1 LFDHYPYIFDF
12 FSCAWYNS
20 SLREIRTFGEFVMDA
35 NTTTGALSS
44 IKEIKNKMYFR
55 GKVVKT
61 TLAGALV
68 DIGIDT
74 PGMVHISQLQKSTVK
89 RVEDV
94 IHEGDEVDVWVR
106 RVSPKKGRIELTMI
120 KPLGLEWG
128 EIKKDMVVTG
138 KVIRLEKFGAFV
150 DIGAERPGLVHI
162 SEMTHD
168 FIRTP
173 GDVVKEGDD
182 VEVKVLD
189 VIKPK
194 KQIKLSMKAL
204 QDKPEEIIKTT
215 IEKNDKREQHAR
227 EQHKEIEPKEE
238 VKEAP
243 IPTAMEAA
251 LREAM
256 GRKGVDNVNVLS
268 EKKKKRKTPETN
280 PELET
285 IYTRTLKTRSPK

>member
-1 LFDHYPYIFDF
+1 
-12 FSCAWYNS
+12 
-20 SLREIRTFGEFVMDA
+20 MDA
-35 NTTTGALSS
+35 NTTESAPSN

-55 GKVVKT
+55 GKVLKT

-68 DIGIDT
+68 DIGSDI
-74 PGMVHISQLQKSTVK
+74 PGMVHISQLQKAPVK

-128 EIKKDMVVTG
+128 EIKKDMVVSG
-138 KVIRLEKFGAFV
+138 KVIRLEKFGVFV

-173 GDVVKEGDD
+173 GDVVKEGDV

-204 QDKPEEIIKTT
+204 QEKPDDVVKAALDKAEKKEPRGRQREKEKEPEP
-215 IEKNDKREQHAR
+215 A
-227 EQHKEIEPKEE
+227 EE
-238 VKEAP
+238 VKEVP

-251 LREAM
+251 LRQAM
-256 GRKGVDNVNVLS
+256 ERKGVDNVNELA
-268 EKKKKRKTPETN
+268 EKKKKRKSPDAN
-280 PELET
+280 QELET
-285 IYTRTLKTRSPK
+285 IFTRTLKTRSPK

>member
-1 LFDHYPYIFDF
+1 MDT
-12 FSCAWYNS
+12 
-20 SLREIRTFGEFVMDA
+20 SLTTDA
-35 NTTTGALSS
+35 PSN
-44 IKEIKNKMYFR
+44 IKEIKNKMFFK

-74 PGMVHISQLQKSTVK
+74 PGILHISQLQKAPVK

-94 IHEGDEVDVWVR
+94 VHEGEEVDVWVR
-106 RVSPKKGRIELTMI
+106 RVSPKKGRVELTMI

-128 EIKKDMVVTG
+128 EIKKDLVVKG

-173 GDVVKEGDD
+173 GEVVKEGDE

-189 VIKPK
+189 VIKQK

-204 QDKPEEIIKTT
+204 KTRLSKS
-215 IEKNDKREQHAR
+215 IRKNSNNEKS
-227 EQHKEIEPKEE
+227 
-238 VKEAP
+238 
-243 IPTAMEAA
+243 
-251 LREAM
+251 
-256 GRKGVDNVNVLS
+256 RKMLHL
-268 EKKKKRKTPETN
+268 KKK
-280 PELET
+280 
-285 IYTRTLKTRSPK
+285 

>member
-1 LFDHYPYIFDF
+1 
-12 FSCAWYNS
+12 
-20 SLREIRTFGEFVMDA
+20 MDT
-35 NTTTGALSS
+35 NTATGAPRN
-44 IKEIKNKMYFR
+44 IKEIKNKMYFK

-74 PGMVHISQLQKSTVK
+74 PGMVHISQLKKSPAK

-173 GDVVKEGDD
+173 GDVVKEGDE

-189 VIKPK
+189 VIKQK

-204 QDKPEEIIKTT
+204 KDKPEEVIETT
-215 IEKNDKREQHAR
+215 IEKIDKREQHAR
-227 EQHKEIEPKEE
+227 EQEKETESKEE

-243 IPTAMEAA
+243 IPTAMEVA

-256 GRKGVDNVNVLS
+256 GRKGVDNVSPLS
-268 EKKKKRKTPETN
+268 EKKKKRKSPEAN

-285 IYTRTLKTRSPK
+285 IYSRTLKTRSPK

>member
-1 LFDHYPYIFDF
+1 
-12 FSCAWYNS
+12 
-20 SLREIRTFGEFVMDA
+20 MDA
-35 NTTTGALSS
+35 NTTSVAPSN
-44 IKEIKNKMYFR
+44 IKEIKNKTYFR
-55 GKVVKT
+55 GKVLKT

-68 DIGIDT
+68 DIGMET
-74 PGMVHISQLQKSTVK
+74 PGMVHISQLQKLPVK

-94 IHEGDEVDVWVR
+94 LHEGDEVDVWVR

-128 EIKKDMVVTG
+128 EIKKDMVISG

-173 GDVVKEGDD
+173 GDVVKEGDV

-204 QDKPEEIIKTT
+204 QEKPENVVKAVLEKT
-215 IEKNDKREQHAR
+215 EKKEQRVREKEKEP
-227 EQHKEIEPKEE
+227 EQVEE
-238 VKEAP
+238 VKDVP
-243 IPTAMEAA
+243 IPTAMEMA

-256 GRKGVDNVNVLS
+256 ERKGVDNVGGPA
-268 EKKKKRKTPETN
+268 EKKKKRKNPEAN

-285 IYTRTLKTRSPK
+285 IFSRTLKTRSPK

>member
-1 LFDHYPYIFDF
+1 
-12 FSCAWYNS
+12 
-20 SLREIRTFGEFVMDA
+20 MDT
-35 NTTTGALSS
+35 NTAATTGAPGT
-44 IKEIKNKMYFR
+44 IKEVKNKMYFK

-74 PGMVHISQLQKSTVK
+74 PGMVHISQLGNLPVK

-128 EIKKDMVVTG
+128 EIKKDMVITG
-138 KVIRLEKFGAFV
+138 KVVRLEKFGAFV

-162 SEMTHD
+162 SEMTHE

-173 GDVVKEGDD
+173 GDVVKEGDE

-189 VIKPK
+189 VIKQK

-204 QDKPEEIIKTT
+204 QEKPEEPVKAV
-215 IEKNDKREQHAR
+215 IEKIDKREQHAR
-227 EQHKEIEPKEE
+227 EQEKEKEPAEEAKE
-238 VKEAP
+238 VP
-243 IPTAMEAA
+243 VPTAMEVA

-256 GRKGVDNVNVLS
+256 ERKGVDVVVPS
-268 EKKKKRKTPETN
+268 AKKKKRKNTSTN
-280 PELET
+280 QELET
-285 IYTRTLKTRSPK
+285 IYSRTLKTRSPK

>member
-1 LFDHYPYIFDF
+1 
-12 FSCAWYNS
+12 
-20 SLREIRTFGEFVMDA
+20 
-35 NTTTGALSS
+35 
-44 IKEIKNKMYFR
+44 MYFR
-55 GKVVKT
+55 GKVTKT

-68 DIGIDT
+68 DIGMDI
-74 PGMVHISQLQKSTVK
+74 PGMVHISQLQKAPVK

-106 RVSPKKGRIELTMI
+106 RISPKKGRIELTTI

-128 EIKKDMVVTG
+128 EIKKDMVVKG
-138 KVIRLEKFGAFV
+138 KVIRLEKFGIFV

-173 GDVVKEGDD
+173 SDVVKEGDE

-204 QDKPEEIIKTT
+204 QDKPEDAVKTAL
-215 IEKNDKREQHAR
+215 EKTDKKEQRA
-227 EQHKEIEPKEE
+227 KEKEKDAEPLEE
-238 VKEAP
+238 VKEVP
-243 IPTAMEAA
+243 IPTAMEVA

-256 GRKGVDNVNVLS
+256 EKKGVDSVNELA
-268 EKKKKRKTPETN
+268 EKKKKRKSSETN

-285 IYTRTLKTRSPK
+285 IFTRTLKSRSPK

>member
-1 LFDHYPYIFDF
+1 
-12 FSCAWYNS
+12 
-20 SLREIRTFGEFVMDA
+20 MDA
-35 NTTTGALSS
+35 NITSAPSN

-61 TLAGALV
+61 SLAGALV
-68 DIGIDT
+68 DIGMET
-74 PGMVHISQLQKSTVK
+74 PGMVHISQLQKSPVK

-94 IHEGDEVDVWVR
+94 IHEGEDVDVWVR

-120 KPLGLEWG
+120 QPLGLEWG
-128 EIKKDMVVTG
+128 EIKKDMVISG
-138 KVIRLEKFGAFV
+138 KVVRLEKFGVFV

-173 GDVVKEGDD
+173 GDVVKEGD
-182 VEVKVLD
+182 VIEVKVLD
-189 VIKPK
+189 VIKAK

-204 QDKPEEIIKTT
+204 QDKPEDVIKTT
-215 IEKNDKREQHAR
+215 LERTEKKESRQKDKEKDSEQV
-227 EQHKEIEPKEE
+227 EE

-243 IPTAMEAA
+243 VPTAMEVA

-256 GRKGVDNVNVLS
+256 EKKGVENVDELA
-268 EKKKKRKTPETN
+268 EKKKKRKSTETN

-285 IYTRTLKTRSPK
+285 IFSRTLKTRSPK

>member
-1 LFDHYPYIFDF
+1 
-12 FSCAWYNS
+12 
-20 SLREIRTFGEFVMDA
+20 
-35 NTTTGALSS
+35 
-44 IKEIKNKMYFR
+44 MYFK
-55 GKVVKT
+55 GKVLKT

-74 PGMVHISQLQKSTVK
+74 PGMVHISQLQKVPIK

-128 EIKKDMVVTG
+128 EIKKDLVVSG
-138 KVIRLEKFGAFV
+138 KVVRLEKFGIFV

-173 GDVVKEGDD
+173 GDLVKEGDE

-189 VIKPK
+189 VIKQK

-204 QDKPEEIIKTT
+204 QDKPEDVVKANP
-215 IEKNDKREQHAR
+215 EKNDKREQHAR
-227 EQHKEIEPKEE
+227 EQEKEKESTEE
-238 VKEAP
+238 VKDAP
-243 IPTAMEAA
+243 VPTAMEIA

-256 GRKGVDNVNVLS
+256 ERKGVDNVNSLA
-268 EKKKKRKTPETN
+268 EKKKKRRRSETKG
-280 PELET
+280 ELET
-285 IYTRTLKTRSPK
+285 IYERTLKSRSPK

>member
-1 LFDHYPYIFDF
+1 
-12 FSCAWYNS
+12 
-20 SLREIRTFGEFVMDA
+20 MDA
-35 NTTTGALSS
+35 NITTDAPGS
-44 IKEIKNKMYFR
+44 IKDLKNKMHFR
-55 GKVVKT
+55 GKVLKT

-68 DIGIDT
+68 DIGMET
-74 PGMVHISQLQKSTVK
+74 PGMVHISQLQKNPVK

-106 RVSPKKGRIELTMI
+106 RVSPKKGRIELSMI
-120 KPLGLEWG
+120 EPLGLEWG
-128 EIKKDMVVTG
+128 EIKKDMVLSG

-173 GDVVKEGDD
+173 GDVVKEGDT

-189 VIKPK
+189 VIKQK

-204 QDKPEEIIKTT
+204 MEKPDDVVKAALDKSEKKEQKQRETEKEPESVEE
-215 IEKNDKREQHAR
+215 EK
-227 EQHKEIEPKEE
+227 E
-238 VKEAP
+238 VP
-243 IPTAMEAA
+243 VPTAMEAA

-256 GRKGVDNVNVLS
+256 ERKGVDNVGMLS
-268 EKKKKRKTPETN
+268 EKKRKRKSPDKN
-280 PELET
+280 KELET
-285 IYTRTLKTRSPK
+285 IFSRTLKTRSPR

>member
-1 LFDHYPYIFDF
+1 
-12 FSCAWYNS
+12 
-20 SLREIRTFGEFVMDA
+20 MDA
-35 NTTTGALSS
+35 NTTIGAPSS
-44 IKEIKNKMYFR
+44 IKELKNKMYFR
-55 GKVVKT
+55 GKVIKT

-68 DIGIDT
+68 DIGMEI
-74 PGMVHISQLQKSTVK
+74 PGMVHISQLQKAPVK

-94 IHEGDEVDVWVR
+94 IHEGDEVDVWIR
-106 RVSPKKGRIELTMI
+106 RISPKKGRIELTMI

-128 EIKKDMVVTG
+128 EIKKDMVITG
-138 KVIRLEKFGAFV
+138 KVIRLEKFGVFV

-173 GDVVKEGDD
+173 GDVVKEGDE

-204 QDKPEEIIKTT
+204 QEKPEDVVKAALEKT
-215 IEKNDKREQHAR
+215 EKKEQRTRE
-227 EQHKEIEPKEE
+227 KEKEPEATEE
-238 VKEAP
+238 VKEVP
-243 IPTAMEAA
+243 IPTAMEVA

-256 GRKGVDNVNVLS
+256 EKKGVDNVNELA
-268 EKKKKRKTPETN
+268 EKKRKRKSPETN

-285 IYTRTLKTRSPK
+285 IFSRTLKSRSPK

>member
-1 LFDHYPYIFDF
+1 
-12 FSCAWYNS
+12 
-20 SLREIRTFGEFVMDA
+20 MDT
-35 NTTTGALSS
+35 NTTTGAPSN

-55 GKVVKT
+55 GKVLKT

-68 DIGIDT
+68 DIGMEI
-74 PGMVHISQLQKSTVK
+74 PGMVHISQLQKEPVK

-106 RVSPKKGRIELTMI
+106 RVSPKKGRIELSMI

-128 EIKKDMVVTG
+128 EIKKDMVVSG

-162 SEMTHD
+162 SEMTHE

-173 GDVVKEGDD
+173 GDVVKEGDV

-204 QDKPEEIIKTT
+204 QDKPEDVVKAVLDKT
-215 IEKNDKREQHAR
+215 EKKEQRVREKEKDP
-227 EQHKEIEPKEE
+227 EQEEE
-238 VKEAP
+238 VKEIP
-243 IPTAMEAA
+243 IPTAMEMA

-256 GRKGVDNVNVLS
+256 ERKGVDNVNDIA
-268 EKKKKRKTPETN
+268 EKKKKRKNPETN
-280 PELET
+280 AELET
-285 IYTRTLKTRSPK
+285 IFSRTLNTRSPK

>member
-1 LFDHYPYIFDF
+1 
-12 FSCAWYNS
+12 
-20 SLREIRTFGEFVMDA
+20 MDA
-35 NTTTGALSS
+35 NTTTSAPSS

-61 TLAGALV
+61 SLAGALV
-68 DIGIDT
+68 DIGMDI
-74 PGMVHISQLQKSTVK
+74 PGMVHISQLQKAPVK
-89 RVEDV
+89 RVDDV

-106 RVSPKKGRIELTMI
+106 RVSPKKGRIELTMV

-128 EIKKDMVVTG
+128 EIKKDMVITG

-173 GDVVKEGDD
+173 GDVVKEGDE

-189 VIKPK
+189 VIKQK

-204 QDKPEEIIKTT
+204 QEKPEETVKTT
-215 IEKNDKREQHAR
+215 IEKMDKREQHAR
-227 EQHKEIEPKEE
+227 EQEKEVETKEE

-243 IPTAMEAA
+243 VPTAMEMA

-256 GRKGVDNVNVLS
+256 DRKGVDNVNELA
-268 EKKKKRKTPETN
+268 EKKRKRKSSEKN
-280 PELET
+280 EELET
-285 IYTRTLKTRSPK
+285 IYARTLKTRAPK

>member
-1 LFDHYPYIFDF
+1 
-12 FSCAWYNS
+12 
-20 SLREIRTFGEFVMDA
+20 MDA
-35 NTTTGALSS
+35 NTATGAPSN
-44 IKEIKNKMYFR
+44 IKDLKNKMFFR

-74 PGMVHISQLQKSTVK
+74 PGMVHISQLQKTPVN

-128 EIKKDMVVTG
+128 EIKKDMVLTG
-138 KVIRLEKFGAFV
+138 KVVRLEKFGVFV
-150 DIGAERPGLVHI
+150 EIGAERPGLVHI
-162 SEMTHD
+162 SEMTHE

-173 GDVVKEGDD
+173 GDLVKEGDE
-182 VEVKVLD
+182 VQVKVLD

-204 QDKPEEIIKTT
+204 QEKPDEAIKTT
-215 IEKNDKREQHAR
+215 VEKIDKREQHVR
-227 EQHKEIEPKEE
+227 EQEKEKESTDE
-238 VKEAP
+238 VKDMP
-243 IPTAMEAA
+243 VPTAMEMA

-256 GRKGVDNVNVLS
+256 ERKGVDNVNMIA
-268 EKKKKRKTPETN
+268 EKKKKRKNAETD

-285 IYTRTLKTRSPK
+285 IYSRTLKTRSPK

>member
-1 LFDHYPYIFDF
+1 LFDHYSYIFDF

-215 IEKNDKREQHAR
+215 IEKNDKREQHAQ

>member
-1 LFDHYPYIFDF
+1 
-12 FSCAWYNS
+12 
-20 SLREIRTFGEFVMDA
+20 MDA
-35 NTTTGALSS
+35 NTTTSAPTN
-44 IKEIKNKMYFR
+44 IKELKNKMYFR

-74 PGMVHISQLQKSTVK
+74 PGMVHISQLQKAPVK

-94 IHEGDEVDVWVR
+94 IHEGDDIDVWVR
-106 RVSPKKGRIELTMI
+106 RVSPKKGRVELTMI

-138 KVIRLEKFGAFV
+138 KIVRLEKFGAFV

-168 FIRTP
+168 YIRTP
-173 GDVVKEGDD
+173 GDVVKEGDE

-189 VIKPK
+189 VIKQK

-204 QDKPEEIIKTT
+204 QEKPEETVKTT
-215 IEKNDKREQHAR
+215 IEKMDKREQQAR
-227 EQHKEIEPKEE
+227 EQEKEAEPKVEE
-238 VKEAP
+238 KEAP
-243 IPTAMEAA
+243 IPTAMEMA

-256 GRKGVDNVNVLS
+256 DRKGVDNMSVLAGR
-268 EKKKKRKTPETN
+268 KKKRKSPETN
-280 PELET
+280 QELET
-285 IYTRTLKTRSPK
+285 IYSRTLKTRGPK

>member
-1 LFDHYPYIFDF
+1 
-12 FSCAWYNS
+12 
-20 SLREIRTFGEFVMDA
+20 
-35 NTTTGALSS
+35 
-44 IKEIKNKMYFR
+44 
-55 GKVVKT
+55 
-61 TLAGALV
+61 
-68 DIGIDT
+68 
-74 PGMVHISQLQKSTVK
+74 
-89 RVEDV
+89 
-94 IHEGDEVDVWVR
+94 
-106 RVSPKKGRIELTMI
+106 
-120 KPLGLEWG
+120 
-128 EIKKDMVVTG
+128 MVVTG

-227 EQHKEIEPKEE
+227 EPHKEIEPKEE

>member
-1 LFDHYPYIFDF
+1 
-12 FSCAWYNS
+12 
-20 SLREIRTFGEFVMDA
+20 MDT
-35 NTTTGALSS
+35 NTIMGTPSN
-44 IKEIKNKMYFR
+44 IKDIKHKMYFR
-55 GKVVKT
+55 GRVVKT

-68 DIGIDT
+68 DIGMEI
-74 PGMVHISQLQKSTVK
+74 PGMVHISQLQKEPVK

-106 RVSPKKGRIELTMI
+106 RVSPKKNRIELTMI

-128 EIKKDMVVTG
+128 EIKKDMIVTG

-150 DIGAERPGLVHI
+150 DIGAERPGLIHI

-168 FIRTP
+168 YIHTP
-173 GDVVKEGDD
+173 SDIVKEGDV
-182 VEVKVLD
+182 VEVKVLE

-204 QDKPEEIIKTT
+204 QDKPEDVVKAVLEKT
-215 IEKNDKREQHAR
+215 EKKEQHGR
-227 EQHKEIEPKEE
+227 EKEKESEQAEE

-243 IPTAMEAA
+243 VPTAMEMA

-256 GRKGVDNVNVLS
+256 ERKGVANVNEPVD
-268 EKKKKRKTPETN
+268 KKKKRKSTETN

-285 IYTRTLKTRSPK
+285 IFSRTLKTRSQK

>member
-1 LFDHYPYIFDF
+1 
-12 FSCAWYNS
+12 
-20 SLREIRTFGEFVMDA
+20 MDT
-35 NTTTGALSS
+35 NTTTGAPSN
-44 IKEIKNKMYFR
+44 IKDIKNKMYFR
-55 GKVVKT
+55 GKVLKT
-61 TLAGALV
+61 SLAGALV
-68 DIGIDT
+68 DIGMET
-74 PGMVHISQLQKSTVK
+74 PGMVHISLLQKEPVK

-120 KPLGLEWG
+120 EPLGLEWS
-128 EIKKDMVVTG
+128 EIKKDMVVSG
-138 KVIRLEKFGAFV
+138 KVVRLEKFGVFV

-173 GDVVKEGDD
+173 GDVVKEGDV

-204 QDKPEEIIKTT
+204 QDKPEDVVKAALEKT
-215 IEKNDKREQHAR
+215 EKKEQHQR
-227 EQHKEIEPKEE
+227 EKDKDKEPEQVVEE
-238 VKEAP
+238 KDVP
-243 IPTAMEAA
+243 VPTAMEMA

-256 GRKGVDNVNVLS
+256 ERKGVDNTIESV
-268 EKKKKRKTPETN
+268 EKKRKRKNIDTN
-280 PELET
+280 AELET
-285 IYTRTLKTRSPK
+285 IFSRTLKTRSPK

>member
-1 LFDHYPYIFDF
+1 VHDFDF
-12 FSCAWYNS
+12 LSAAWYNPR
-20 SLREIRTFGEFVMDA
+20 LREIRIIGEFAMDA
-35 NTTTGALSS
+35 NTTTGAPSS
-44 IKEIKNKMYFR
+44 IKELKNKMYFR
-55 GKVVKT
+55 GKVIKT

-68 DIGIDT
+68 DIGMEI
-74 PGMVHISQLQKSTVK
+74 PGMVHISQLQKAPVK

-94 IHEGDEVDVWVR
+94 IHEGDEVDVWIR
-106 RVSPKKGRIELTMI
+106 RISPKKGRIELTMI

-128 EIKKDMVVTG
+128 EIKKDMVITG
-138 KVIRLEKFGAFV
+138 KVIRLEKFGVFV

-173 GDVVKEGDD
+173 GDVVKEGDE

-204 QDKPEEIIKTT
+204 QEKPEDVVKAALDKT
-215 IEKNDKREQHAR
+215 EKKEQRTRE
-227 EQHKEIEPKEE
+227 KEKEPEAAEE
-238 VKEAP
+238 VKEVP
-243 IPTAMEAA
+243 IPTAMEHA

-256 GRKGVDNVNVLS
+256 EKKGVDNVNELA
-268 EKKKKRKTPETN
+268 EKKRKRKSPETN

-285 IYTRTLKTRSPK
+285 IFSRTLKSRSPK

>member
-1 LFDHYPYIFDF
+1 
-12 FSCAWYNS
+12 
-20 SLREIRTFGEFVMDA
+20 MDA

-215 IEKNDKREQHAR
+215 IEKNDKREQHAQ

-268 EKKKKRKTPETN
+268 EKKKKRKIPETN